1 MTSQSVELH
10 FGASMALP
18 AERTAEQARLME
30 QLGFEYLGAGE
41 HFMRGRPPGPTH
53 AALPLLAVA
62 AGATERIR
70 LLSSVALA
78 PFYHPLVLARM
89 TATLDIASHGRLTLG
104 VGVGGEFPMEYENAG
119 ISIRQRGRRT
129 DECLDALRR
138 LWTDDAVS
146 MAGQHYTLDA
156 AAINPKPAQQ
166 PHPPVWVAGR
176 RDAAMRRAVRYGDG
190 WLPYFYSPERYR
202 DSVAKITAFAAEA
215 GRSLDGFQW
224 AFFPYISLGRTE
236 EDAARSA
243 ATALGNQY
251 LYGGDFINIVRRY
264 CLLGTPRACI
274 ERLQEYIDAGARYI
288 IFSIAAPRAD
298 RRRHLEVIAKDIIP
312 HFRGR
317 IAESPAEYD
326 ATAHHPS
333 PLWQIYGPRREN

>member
-1 MTSQSVELH
+1 MSATSAISENGQALH

-18 AERTAEQARLME
+18 ADRAAEQARLME
-30 QLGFEYLGAGE
+30 DLGFEYIGAGE

-62 AGATERIR
+62 AGATQR
-70 LLSSVALA
+70 LRVVTSVALA
-78 PFYHPLVLARM
+78 PFYHPLLLARM
-89 TATLDIASHGRLTLG
+89 TATLDIASGGRLTLG

-119 ISIRQRGRRT
+119 IHIRQRGRRT

-138 LWTDDAVS
+138 LWTEDAVS
-146 MAGQHYTLDA
+146 MQGRHYTLDR
-156 AAINPKPAQQ
+156 AAINPKPTQK

-176 RDAAMRRAVRYGDG
+176 REAAMRRAVRYGDG

-202 DSVAKITAFAAEA
+202 DSVSKIGALAHGL
-215 GRSLDGFQW
+215 GRDMSEFQW
-224 AFFPYISLGRTE
+224 AFFPYITLAATE
-236 EDAARSA
+236 EQAARTA
-243 ATALGNQY
+243 AESLGNQY

-264 CLLGTPRACI
+264 CLLGTPRMCI

-288 IFSIAAPRAD
+288 VFSIAAPRED

-312 HFRGR
+312 HFLN
-317 IAESPAEYD
+317 A
-326 ATAHHPS
+326 
-333 PLWQIYGPRREN
+333 